1 MSSAARPVID
11 AVRGALIGSAEVVP
25 GISGGTVALV
35 VGVYERLLASID
47 AVVRA
52 VLAVARRDL
61 PGARAAL
68 ARVHWRLVVPLVAGM
83 VAALLIGARLIPPLI
98 DAHYER
104 ALALFF
110 GLILASLLVPYRMM
124 HRRGPSQLALAA
136 AAALAAFLLTGIP
149 ARDPDVV
156 ALPLVAL
163 AAAVAI
169 CALVLPGVSGS
180 FLLLTVGLYEP
191 TLDAV
196 NERDLAY
203 LAAFG
208 LGAAVGLA
216 SFARGVTWL
225 LAHRRDAVLA
235 VLLGLMAGS
244 LRAVWPYSS
253 EGRELM
259 APPADASALAVL
271 GFAALGAAIVLA
283 LLALARRAELS
294 PTPAARSP
302 S

>member
-124 HRRGPSQLALAA
+124 YRRGPSQLALAA